1 MSEKQTTEMDKMK
14 EHHNTT
20 SRYYPVTKKDHE
32 RDESKELNKKHEFCE
47 CENEG
52 MDTHTHTSRYVPAKP
67 SKLWF
72 SKKPVPDKNIK
83 SNWLGIN
90 YHNEQ
95 L

>member
-1 MSEKQTTEMDKMK
+1 MK

-32 RDESKELNKKHEFCE
+32 RRGQQNLPKKEYCE

-52 MDTHTHTSRYVPAKP
+52 MDTHTHTSRYVPVNQKQP
-67 SKLWF
+67 WLFNKVHEQP
-72 SKKPVPDKNIK
+72 KDKSLK
-83 SNWLGIN
+83 TNWLGFN